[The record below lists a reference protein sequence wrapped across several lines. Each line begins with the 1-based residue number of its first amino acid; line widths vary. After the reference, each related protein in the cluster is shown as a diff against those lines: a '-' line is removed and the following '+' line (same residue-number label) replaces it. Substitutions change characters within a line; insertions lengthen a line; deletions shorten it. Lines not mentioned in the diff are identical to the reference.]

1 MTELLSI
8 RAETSP
14 LLPPDPLRFT
24 TSYETS
30 EGTEQK
36 KDWADS
42 SLAQFISKLTD
53 MIILTGTQ
61 QPPKRQQMEWT
72 ERSTEPDEEANAN
85 ILDKEAKSLS
95 VTSLQDAALKY
106 GVDVGV
112 AQAALPT
119 ARLAALPTPVEMP
132 KRAVSIDETAQR
144 VMRIHFAKQILREL
158 QWLEQKGGD
167 PIAAMY
173 VDSLFSKMRTM
184 RDLSPTDPFVEVL
197 MALYDA
203 MAANNNWLNLK
214 AHHFREAASI
224 LKKLLR
230 RRKITE
236 DAVEQAILSLEEIG
250 FDTTPFGGEIGE
262 EE

>member
-1 MTELLSI
+1 
-8 RAETSP
+8 
-14 LLPPDPLRFT
+14 
-24 TSYETS
+24 
-30 EGTEQK
+30 
-36 KDWADS
+36 
-42 SLAQFISKLTD
+42 
-53 MIILTGTQ
+53 
-61 QPPKRQQMEWT
+61 MEWT

-85 ILDKEAKSLS
+85 IIAKEARSLS
-95 VTSLQDAALKY
+95 VTSLQDDAGKS

-112 AQAALPT
+112 PQA

-144 VMRIHFAKQILREL
+144 VMRVHFAKQILREL

-173 VDSLFSKMRTM
+173 VDSLFSTMRTM

-203 MAANNNWLNLK
+203 MAANNNWFNLK
-214 AHHFREAASI
+214 AHQLREAASI

-236 DAVEQAILSLEEIG
+236 DAVEQAILSLEDIG